1 MNIILHGGEMMEEY
15 GLVLCG
21 GGGRGAYQ
29 IGVWRALERLGLRKY
44 ITAVSGTSVG
54 ALNAA
59 LFASVSSKRACDIW
73 CNISPRD
80 IADPAEAIGRALGT
94 VIGFAMSEEK
104 KVTAE
109 RAGKLVKSGLFS
121 RDGMISLIEDNGISR
136 SVGSAEF
143 PVFACCHNSTLGRA
157 EYFDMRAFSPKTVTR
172 ILTAS
177 SAIPGAFPIERIGR
191 YSYRDGGISDN
202 IPVKPLYDIGYRKFI
217 ISYLDGVHIDRYR
230 FPDAE
235 FIELFPS
242 EAIYLGEN
250 SRSMLSNGTMDFNG
264 ANAATRI
271 ELGEQ
276 ETAAFFMLMS
286 SSRRVLLPN

>member
-1 MNIILHGGEMMEEY
+1 MDEY
-15 GLVLCG
+15 GLILCG

-59 LFASVSSKRACDIW
+59 LFASVSSARAADIW
-73 CNISPRD
+73 RGLKRED

-94 VIGFAMSEEK
+94 VIGFALSDEK
-104 KVTAE
+104 KITAE
-109 RAGKLVKSGLFS
+109 SAGRLVKSGLFS
-121 RDGMISLIEDNGISR
+121 RDGIISLIEDNGINR
-136 SVGSAEF
+136 AVTSAEF

-157 EYFDMRAFSPKTVTR
+157 EYFDMRAFASETVTK
-172 ILTAS
+172 LLVAS
-177 SAIPGAFPIERIGR
+177 SAIPGAFPIEQIGGQ
-191 YSYRDGGISDN
+191 SYRDGGLSDN
-202 IPVKPLYDIGYRKFI
+202 IPVKPLYNIGYRRFI
-217 ISYLDGVHIDRYR
+217 ISYLDGVHIDKAR

-242 EAIYLGEN
+242 DAIYLGDRN
-250 SRSMLSNGTMDFNG
+250 RSMLSDGTMDFDG
-264 ANAATRI
+264 RSAAVRI

-276 ETAAFFMLMS
+276 ETAAFFMLMGS
-286 SSRRVLLPN
+286 SKRMLI

>member
-1 MNIILHGGEMMEEY
+1 MDEY

-29 IGVWRALERLGLRKY
+29 IGVWRALERLGLREY

-59 LFASVSSKRACDIW
+59 LFATVSSNRACDIW
-73 CNISPRD
+73 RSISPRD
-80 IADPAEAIGRALGT
+80 IADPAEAVGRVLGT

-104 KVTAE
+104 KVNAE
-109 RAGKLVKSGLFS
+109 QAGRFVKSGLFS
-121 RDGMISLIEDNGISR
+121 RDGIISIIEDNGISHG
-136 SVGSAEF
+136 VGSAEF
-143 PVFACCHNSTLGRA
+143 PVFACCYNSTLGRS
-157 EYFDMRAFSPKTVTR
+157 EYFDMRAFPPKTVTK

-217 ISYLDGVHIDRYR
+217 ISYLDGVHIDRSR
-230 FPDAE
+230 FPDAQ

-242 EAIYLGEN
+242 EAIYLGESN
-250 SRSMLSNGTMDFNG
+250 RSMLSNGTMDFDG

-286 SSRRVLLPN
+286 SSRRVILPD